1 VRWDER
7 FAEPIVLDDGTEPA
21 TLREALAHLAEII
34 TKAERNL
41 PVVLTASA
49 IVTKAAEQA
58 GPVEFARS
66 INRVRSILSEYIEP
80 GRCGAVPAESCSP
93 IASNPRLVLQFAAA
107 TGIAA
112 MLWVAAPALAA
123 ENAVTASGPAA
134 TAKTDPSIIK
144 RHAPRRAASYPIHSN
159 LDCSGV
165 SCGQQFVLMVGI
177 GY

>member
-1 VRWDER
+1 MSVLRADCAGRWHRAGD
-7 FAEPIVLDDGTEPA
+7 
-21 TLREALAHLAEII
+21 LREALAHLAEII

-123 ENAVTASGPAA
+123 EKRCYRERSRGHRQ
-134 TAKTDPSIIK
+134 DRSSIIK